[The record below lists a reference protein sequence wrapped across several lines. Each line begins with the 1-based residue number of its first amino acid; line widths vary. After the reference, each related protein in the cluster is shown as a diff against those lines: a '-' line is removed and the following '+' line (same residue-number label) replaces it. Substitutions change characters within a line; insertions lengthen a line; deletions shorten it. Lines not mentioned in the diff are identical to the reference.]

1 MMTFYT
7 VLQLC
12 FKWRLDPERTY
23 VTISRAA
30 ANVNGTTADLV
41 EGDILTVNQLFYG
54 LMLPSGNDSGFA
66 LAEYFGE
73 LLKEK
78 KSTNGGGL
86 FDNSSGSPYST
97 HPTVKYF
104 LKEMNNNADKLNMMD
119 SFYDS
124 PHGLKNVRNFSSA
137 YDVCLLVTECM
148 KIKKFWDVVS
158 TPYLA
163 TRAVGNEAASRN
175 GQG

>member
-1 MMTFYT
+1 M
-7 VLQLC
+7 
-12 FKWRLDPERTY
+12 DPERTY
-23 VTISRAA
+23 VTVSRTA
-30 ANVNGTTADLV
+30 ANVKGTTADLV

-54 LMLPSGNDSGFA
+54 LMLPSGNDAAFA
-66 LAEYFGE
+66 LAEFFGE

-78 KSTNGGGL
+78 KSGTGGGL
-86 FDNSSGSPYST
+86 FDNSSGSPFST

-124 PHGLKNVRNFSSA
+124 PHGLKNIRNFSTA

-148 KIKKFWDVVS
+148 KIKKYWEVVS
-158 TPYLA
+158 TPYYA
-163 TRAVGNEAASRN
+163 TRAVGNEAATRN